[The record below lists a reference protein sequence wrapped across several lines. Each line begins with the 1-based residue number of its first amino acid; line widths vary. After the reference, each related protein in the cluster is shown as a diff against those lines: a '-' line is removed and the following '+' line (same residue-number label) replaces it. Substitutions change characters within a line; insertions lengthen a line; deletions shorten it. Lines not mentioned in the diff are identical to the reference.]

1 MAGSSSHPEN
11 VHGCEGGRLMSR
23 SVTIKNPGSTA
34 LGVIRQLA
42 AVAAIVLGA
51 IGSGGVPHTVRAAL
65 VLIGGAI
72 LTAEHVRKTGA
83 TTVTTVSVPRV
94 N

>member
-1 MAGSSSHPEN
+1 MP
-11 VHGCEGGRLMSR
+11 R
-23 SVTIKNPGSTA
+23 SVTIKNPGSAA
-34 LGVIRQLA
+34 LGIVRQLA

-72 LTAEHVRKTGA
+72 LTAEHVRKKGGTATA
-83 TTVTTVSVPRV
+83 TTSVSRV